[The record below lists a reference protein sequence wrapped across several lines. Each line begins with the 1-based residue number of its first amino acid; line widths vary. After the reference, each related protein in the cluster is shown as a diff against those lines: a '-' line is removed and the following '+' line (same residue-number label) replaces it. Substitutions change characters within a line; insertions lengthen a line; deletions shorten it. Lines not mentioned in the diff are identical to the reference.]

1 MGMLECT
8 NCLKDNNQTNEIN
21 TKKIIVNEV
30 MEKTI
35 HRNNET
41 YENCKKYFEQL
52 FNSKLKEL
60 GNFITNEEFSKLIPE
75 KINNYMIENP
85 FDKQIFELYD
95 KYTYNMDPLEFLNGN
110 IYKGNWNDNLEM
122 DGYGNYLLKNDDV
135 FVEGIWDNGILKNGR
150 IFLPNDEIYEGD
162 IENNV
167 FQGHGKYISND
178 GTIYEGEFEKG
189 ERSNYGK
196 IIYNDGSYYEGYLIN
211 ENIPDGK
218 GEFKWVD
225 PNLESNN
232 YNSFNNGYYNYSTNF
247 NNNNYK
253 YSYKG
258 DFINGKIDGYGILIN
273 EYSKSEYK
281 GDFKNNVFHGKGIF
295 QWGPN
300 GIIRYEGE
308 YKFGEKNGNGI
319 YIKPNFKYSG
329 FWNEGK
335 PHGIGLIDNGTNIYK
350 CSWRNGITVETPV
363 LQNKSNN
370 FENVDINFIPKKE
383 DIDFSEMKYL
393 KLDKFNEINY
403 SLKQSVN
410 EIFN

>member
-1 MGMLECT
+1 M
-8 NCLKDNNQTNEIN
+8 
-21 TKKIIVNEV
+21 
-30 MEKTI
+30 
-35 HRNNET
+35 
-41 YENCKKYFEQL
+41 Y
-52 FNSKLKEL
+52 
-60 GNFITNEEFSKLIPE
+60 
-75 KINNYMIENP
+75 NNY
-85 FDKQIFELYD
+85 
-95 KYTYNMDPLEFLNGN
+95 
-110 IYKGNWNDNLEM
+110 
-122 DGYGNYLLKNDDV
+122 
-135 FVEGIWDNGILKNGR
+135 
-150 IFLPNDEIYEGD
+150 
-162 IENNV
+162 
-167 FQGHGKYISND
+167 
-178 GTIYEGEFEKG
+178 
-189 ERSNYGK
+189 
-196 IIYNDGSYYEGYLIN
+196 II
-211 ENIPDGK
+211 
-218 GEFKWVD
+218 
-225 PNLESNN
+225 
-232 YNSFNNGYYNYSTNF
+232 NF

-258 DFINGKIDGYGILIN
+258 DFVNGKIEGYGILIN
-273 EYSKSEYK
+273 ECSKSEYK

-363 LQNKSNN
+363 LQNKSDN